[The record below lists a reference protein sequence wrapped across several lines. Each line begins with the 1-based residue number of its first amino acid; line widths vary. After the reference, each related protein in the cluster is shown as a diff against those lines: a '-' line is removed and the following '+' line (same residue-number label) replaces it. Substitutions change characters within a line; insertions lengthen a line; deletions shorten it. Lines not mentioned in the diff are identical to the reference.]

1 MSWATR
7 YKASITNQNQG
18 GGNKKEGL
26 PPSVGTG
33 SLSVWN
39 GMGRAY
45 GTPKDRALQVCI
57 NQLGSV
63 NPRVYQSRYCGR
75 IKGGGGELRDCDPR
89 FTIDINQW
97 TDDSTT
103 TNSQYD
109 VCFIMDRSGSMG
121 TQSGNP
127 TSWSLV
133 RDFVDSF
140 HDALLQRQK
149 ITPANKLPGDSNM
162 APAYT
167 DAGDA
172 LASNYNAPNV
182 APKHR
187 ISFVSF
193 GTNSNY
199 NITYN
204 TYASQIFQPDESEG
218 TDSAGEPRFNRTS
231 DRFDAILAAITTGGS
246 TNAHLGVNQALALH
260 KNQDPNIGPGS
271 DPIHQDPALCGNMPQ
286 RLSANGPGALA
297 NDIISSINSN
307 NPQNFAPDNTTY
319 PLAVYPNNFD
329 SSGQLVNTRLPPW
342 SDSNNGY
349 RNGWRAGNTIMIILT
364 DGAIGN
370 FNSYIAS
377 INALDAW
384 ETGTGVNSFS
394 GSTSTG
400 STLTRIA
407 IGLNGSNQS
416 QIERFSRGNPGGS
429 LNLSQDDNNHLTFPN
444 VPPQLGLPTILN
456 QILDSVINISFTN
469 TNNVEYMELSLNRL
483 LGSCL
488 YNDVNF
494 LEEVIPAILELQVGN
509 PAIKLSSIDL
519 TGQTL
524 LSYATLQNLIDLI
537 PNFKDNIR
545 SINLTGCVGMA
556 GELIKDG
563 TTDGP
568 LLEILKNLN
577 PNPNPNSGLVNLE
590 LIGCTGLSSNDIKT
604 LLEDGVNK
612 TNNSNCT
619 LKYLAITGINISS
632 DLLAIFTQL
641 GKNDTLEMLC
651 AAKCEIDNTL
661 FAQALPN
668 LIYSNAP
675 NSSIS
680 TLKHIVLDENK
691 ITGVGLKAFVDAGV
705 GANTLIGDLKRI
717 FVQFQQT
724 LVTGGTQSPPAGC
737 TNVPGTSLQPNDWL
751 PFLTYN
757 GNNVIQGQYSDTEI
771 ASINIGGNANSP
783 FVTGTGA
790 GVTPI
795 FAVNG
800 KIQNNYQAFVYIAGG
815 YFNYLSFQQLTT
827 LPADWD
833 DPGVFYINNSSC
845 IPGKV
850 IY

>member
-75 IKGGGGELRDCDPR
+75 IKSGGGELRDCDPR

-121 TQSGNP
+121 GQGV

-133 RDFVDSF
+133 RDFVYSF

-149 ITPANKLPGDSNM
+149 ITATNNLPGDSNM
-162 APAYT
+162 APAT
-167 DAGDA
+167 VTNA
-172 LASNYNAPNV
+172 LASNYNAANV

-187 ISFVSF
+187 ISFISF

-204 TYASQIFQPDESEG
+204 TYASQIFEP
-218 TDSAGEPRFNRTS
+218 GEVEVPGPSPRFNKTS
-231 DRFDAILAAITTGGS
+231 DRFDAILASIDVGGS
-246 TNAHLGVNQALALH
+246 TNAHLGVNQALDLH
-260 KNQDPNIGPGS
+260 KNQDPNIGPGIA
-271 DPIHQDPALCGNMPQ
+271 PINLTPALCGNMPQ
-286 RLSANGPGALA
+286 RLSLNGLGGLA
-297 NDIISSINSN
+297 DDIVSFINSN
-307 NPQNFAPDNTTY
+307 NQVLPPQNIAPDLTTY
-319 PLAVYPNNFD
+319 PNAVYPNNFD
-329 SSGQLVNTRLPPW
+329 NNGTALANRLPPW
-342 SDSNNGY
+342 DDNIGY

-370 FNSYIAS
+370 LTSYTAS
-377 INALDAW
+377 INALDNW
-384 ETGTGVNSFS
+384 ETGAGANSFS
-394 GSTSTG
+394 GSTSAG

-416 QIERFSRGNPGGS
+416 QIEMFSRGNPGGS
-429 LNLSQDDNNHLTFPN
+429 LNLSQDDNHHLTFPN
-444 VPPQLGLPTILN
+444 VPPQTGLTTILN

-469 TNNVEYMELSLNRL
+469 TNYVKYMELSLNRL

-494 LEEVIPAILELQVGN
+494 LEEVIPAILELQHPLNGN
-509 PAIKLSSIDL
+509 PDIKLSSIDL
-519 TGQTL
+519 TGQSL
-524 LSYATLQNLIDLI
+524 LTYATLRHLIDSI
-537 PNFKDNIR
+537 PFKDNIR
-545 SINLTGCVGMA
+545 SINLTGCVLMA

-568 LLEILKNLN
+568 LLEILKN
-577 PNPNPNSGLVNLE
+577 PNGGLVNLE
-590 LIGCTGLSSNDIKT
+590 LTGCTGLSSNDIKT

-619 LKYLAITGINISS
+619 LKYLAITGIDISS

-641 GKNDTLEMLC
+641 GQNDTLEMLC
-651 AAKCEIDNTL
+651 AGKCEIDNTL
-661 FAQALPN
+661 FTQALPN

-691 ITGVGLKAFVDAGV
+691 ITGAGLEAFVNASV
-705 GANTLIGDLKRI
+705 GANILIGDLKRI
-717 FVQFQQT
+717 FVQFQKT
-724 LVTGGTQSPPAGC
+724 PVTGGTQPPPAGC
-737 TNVPGTSLQPNDWL
+737 LNILNTLLQPNDWL
-751 PFLTYN
+751 PFLVYN
-757 GNNVIQGQYSDTEI
+757 STGDVTQGQYNAPEI
-771 ASINIGGNANSP
+771 ITIEDPTNGY
-783 FVTGTGA
+783 VTGT

-800 KIQNNYQAFVYIAGG
+800 KKANVYQAFAYIAGG
-815 YFNYLSFQQLTT
+815 YFNYQTFQQLAS

-833 DPGVFYINNSSC
+833 DPSVFYINNSSC

-850 IY
+850 IYP